1 MSDDEQHITDEEWA
15 DRFGW
20 SVDDT
25 NTANLLE
32 NTQTNRMLL
41 ARIGV
46 QFVWSQQDRDDGEY
60 EIVGGMTP
68 NAIGFYLTDR
78 PRSTPDDENVIG
90 IIPPRRQRLR
100 GGIRPSFFHS
110 GKLTVQNGRNTF
122 STCDFASVWHSTIR
136 AVNISATSSVMVMPY
151 FASKRPRLTICCAST
166 SAIILAKVI

>member
-46 QFVWSQQDRDDGEY
+46 QFVWSQQDRDDGGY

-90 IIPPRRQRLR
+90 IIPPAD
-100 GGIRPSFFHS
+100 
-110 GKLTVQNGRNTF
+110 N
-122 STCDFASVWHSTIR
+122 D
-136 AVNISATSSVMVMPY
+136 
-151 FASKRPRLTICCAST
+151 
-166 SAIILAKVI
+166 